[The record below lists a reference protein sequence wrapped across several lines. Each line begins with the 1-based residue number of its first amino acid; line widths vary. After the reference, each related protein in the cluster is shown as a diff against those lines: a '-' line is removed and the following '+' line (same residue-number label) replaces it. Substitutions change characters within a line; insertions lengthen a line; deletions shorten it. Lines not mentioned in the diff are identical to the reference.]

1 MIQYPAI
8 ILCRNNGGRA
18 ARRGGCIQFLQQ
30 ADDRG
35 RHDTSISERFEKRLL
50 THVIYI
56 TYTDKPYAKRKRR
69 KRPRIAHTGPR
80 SRCHRPAHELN
91 KNVDGYE
98 KPASLTKV
106 GRRFLSTQSSSSDV
120 YAYTWIENIELVHAK
135 TGVPGGR
142 SKVPENGKFCAN
154 DPIEALSFRGGR

>member
-1 MIQYPAI
+1 MAVEQ
-8 ILCRNNGGRA
+8 RA
-18 ARRGGCIQFLQQ
+18 AAVVYNFYSRRMIVAVTTLL
-30 ADDRG
+30 
-35 RHDTSISERFEKRLL
+35 HYISEGVQRRFL
-50 THVIYI
+50 TYVYVTYI
-56 TYTDKPYAKRKRR
+56 GKPYAKRKRR

-120 YAYTWIENIELVHAK
+120 YAYTWI
-135 TGVPGGR
+135 GR
-142 SKVPENGKFCAN
+142 EVNQKRSHPSCT
-154 DPIEALSFRGGR
+154 